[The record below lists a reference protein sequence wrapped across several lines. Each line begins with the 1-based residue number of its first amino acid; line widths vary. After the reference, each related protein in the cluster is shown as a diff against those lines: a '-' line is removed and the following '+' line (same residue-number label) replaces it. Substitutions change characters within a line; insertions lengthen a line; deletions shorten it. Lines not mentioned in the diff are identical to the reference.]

1 MGEVF
6 LALLGLALIFGL
18 PIGILVTLINIR
30 RDQESEFA
38 DLKREIRG
46 IRQDIT
52 RLKTDGRQP
61 AQPEPAPG
69 PRTVP
74 AAESPEEP
82 EEIPEAEEVI
92 EVVGPPP
99 PRAPHAKPA
108 RSEQVNQSIREFLQR
123 SPKKPAAASPPKE
136 QRVPSRFETAA
147 RESLQRI
154 WNWIVVG
161 EEHVPQGVSMEY
173 AVASQWLLRIGIVIL
188 VVGIGFFLKYSIDH
202 GLISPLARVAL
213 AAITGLGMLV
223 GGTQLLGRRY
233 HLMGQGLMGGG
244 IVTLYFSV
252 FAAANFYSL
261 IDQIPAFAL
270 MGLITVLAGGIAVR
284 FNSML
289 VAILGIV
296 GGYGT
301 PIMLSTGEVNFIGL
315 YGYLLALGIGVLGI
329 CYWKSWPLVNYLS
342 FAANWVLVLASL
354 ENYTTAN
361 FHQVMPFLVAFFV
374 LFSTMT
380 FLYQIVNR
388 SKSHL
393 LDLLALVVNA
403 GVFYAVS
410 FRLIDQ
416 AYGREWIA
424 SVTLGL
430 TAFYILHIWYFV
442 LRKLRDR
449 ELLVAFTGL
458 AAFFLTVTM
467 PLVLSREWITVS
479 WAVQAFVML
488 WMAGRIGSEFL
499 RHVAYL
505 LYGIVLFRFGFIDLR
520 TQFLQA
526 PSTADLTIQ
535 AYLATLLHRAVMF
548 GVPVASLGGAYL
560 LLQRQAAQRGD
571 VIGEGNDIGPF
582 LREAWAI
589 RVAIGAAVG
598 MLFVYL
604 HLEFNRTFGYF
615 YAPMKQPV
623 LTLLWI
629 ALCGLVLYEVVLR
642 ESRALLA
649 FLGVLIGGLLV
660 KLFVFD
666 LPVWDVGGQ
675 MTYSGEYSYRDALL
689 RLIDFGAIAGFF
701 AGACALLAGRRHART
716 VGIVL
721 GFCSLGV
728 LFIWSTLE
736 LNTYLYAFVP
746 GLRSGGISIL
756 WSVFAL
762 GLILR
767 GISTNVRPLRLV
779 GLTLFGIV
787 TWKVFFVDLQQLDQF
802 YRIVAFIVLG
812 ILVLCGSFLYLK
824 YRETFADESSIEDA
838 SADDTPSLPE
848 ESTT

>member
-6 LALLGLALIFGL
+6 LVLLAIGLVFGL
-18 PIGILVTLINIR
+18 PIAILATLINIR
-30 RDQESEFA
+30 QQQETGFA
-38 DLKREIRG
+38 DLRRDVRG
-46 IRQDIT
+46 LRQEFT
-52 RLKTDGRQP
+52 RLQAEVRHP
-61 AQPEPAPG
+61 APEAPAPG
-69 PRTVP
+69 TEAVP
-74 AAESPEEP
+74 DEP
-82 EEIPEAEEVI
+82 EEGSKAEEVV
-92 EVVGPPP
+92 EVAGPPP
-99 PRAPHAKPA
+99 SRHHEPDHS
-108 RSEQVNQSIREFLQR
+108 RSKLAGRSVQEFLKR
-123 SPKKPAAASPPKE
+123 SPRPPAAAPPGP

-147 RESLQRI
+147 RESLERI
-154 WNWIVVG
+154 WNWIIVG
-161 EEHVPQGVSMEY
+161 EEHIPKGVSMEF

-188 VVGIGFFLKYSIDH
+188 VIGIGFFLKYSIDH
-202 GLISPLARVAL
+202 GLISPLARVTL
-213 AAITGLGMLV
+213 SAATGLGMLI

-252 FAAANFYSL
+252 FAAANFYGL
-261 IDQIPAFAL
+261 IEQLPAFAL
-270 MGLITVLAGGIAVR
+270 MGLVTLLAGGIAVR

-301 PIMLSTGEVNFIGL
+301 PIMLATGEVNFIGL
-315 YGYLLALGIGVLGI
+315 YGYMLALGIGVLGI
-329 CYWKSWPLVNYLS
+329 CYWKNWPLVNYLS

-354 ENYTTAN
+354 GDYTSEY
-361 FHQVMPFLVAFFV
+361 FHEVMPFLVAFFV

-403 GVFYAVS
+403 GVFYAIA

-442 LRKLRDR
+442 VRRLRDR
-449 ELLVAFTGL
+449 ELLVSFTGL

-479 WAVQAFVML
+479 WAVQALVML

-520 TQFLQA
+520 TQFLQTP
-526 PSTADLTIQ
+526 PSADLTMQ
-535 AYLATLLHRAVMF
+535 AYITTLMERLVMF

-560 LLQRQAAQRGD
+560 LLQRQATRRGD
-571 VIGEGNDIGPF
+571 AIGEGNDIGPF
-582 LREAWAI
+582 VRDAWAM
-589 RVAIGAAVG
+589 RLAIGAAVG

-615 YAPMKQPV
+615 YSPLKQPI

-629 ALCGLVLYEVVLR
+629 ALCGIVLYEVLLR
-642 ESRALLA
+642 ESRGLLAVLGTLIGALL
-649 FLGVLIGGLLV
+649 I

-666 LPVWDVGGQ
+666 LPVWDVSGR
-675 MTYSGEYSYRDALL
+675 MVYAGEYSYRDALL

-701 AGACALLAGRRHART
+701 AGAYALLAGRSHARN

-721 GFCSLGV
+721 GCCSLGV
-728 LFIWSTLE
+728 LLIWSTLE
-736 LNTYLYAFVP
+736 LNTWLSAFVP

-756 WSVFAL
+756 WSIFAL

-767 GISTNVRPLRLV
+767 GISGNIRPLRYV
-779 GLTLFGIV
+779 GLTMFAIV

-812 ILVLCGSFLYLK
+812 ILVLCGSFLYLQF
-824 YRETFADESSIEDA
+824 RETFADPSP
-838 SADDTPSLPE
+838 ADDAAAVSE
-848 ESTT
+848 ESTP

>member
-6 LALLGLALIFGL
+6 LVLLAIGLVFGL
-18 PIGILVTLINIR
+18 PLAILGTLINIR
-30 RDQESEFA
+30 QQQETGFA
-38 DLKREIRG
+38 DLKRDVRG
-46 IRQDIT
+46 LRQEFT
-52 RLKTDGRQP
+52 RLQEDVRRP
-61 AQPEPAPG
+61 APEAPAPG
-69 PRTVP
+69 PQPTTGP
-74 AAESPEEP
+74 EEAHEEP
-82 EEIPEAEEVI
+82 EDVPEAEEII
-92 EVVGPPP
+92 EVMGPPQ
-99 PRAPHAKPA
+99 PRREEPEPSRPQQAG
-108 RSEQVNQSIREFLQR
+108 RSVQEFLKRTPRQ
-123 SPKKPAAASPPKE
+123 PAAAPPPAPT
-136 QRVPSRFETAA
+136 RVPSRFETAA
-147 RESLQRI
+147 RESLERI
-154 WNWIVVG
+154 WNWIIVG
-161 EEHVPQGVSMEY
+161 EEHIPKGVSMEY

-213 AAITGLGMLV
+213 STATGLGMLI

-252 FAAANFYSL
+252 FAAANFYGL

-270 MGLITVLAGGIAVR
+270 MGLVTVLAGGIAVR

-315 YGYLLALGIGVLGI
+315 YGYMLALGIGVLGI

-342 FAANWVLVLASL
+342 FAANWILVVASL
-354 ENYTTAN
+354 RDYTVEY
-361 FHQVMPFLVAFFV
+361 FQEVMPFLVAFFV

-393 LDLLALVVNA
+393 LDLLALVINA
-403 GVFYAVS
+403 GVFYAIA
-410 FRLIDQ
+410 FRLIDE

-430 TAFYILHIWYFV
+430 TAFYIAHIWYFV
-442 LRKLRDR
+442 MRRLRDR
-449 ELLVAFTGL
+449 ELLICFTGL

-499 RHVAYL
+499 RHVAYV
-505 LYGIVLFRFGFIDLR
+505 LYGIVLFRFGIIDLR
-520 TQFLQA
+520 SQFLQA
-526 PSTADLTIQ
+526 PPSADLTMQ
-535 AYLATLLHRAVMF
+535 AYITTLIERLMMF

-582 LREAWAI
+582 VRDAWAI
-589 RVAIGAAVG
+589 RLAIGAAVG

-615 YAPMKQPV
+615 YSPLKQPV

-629 ALCGLVLYEVVLR
+629 ALCGVVLYEVLLR

-649 FLGVLIGGLLV
+649 FLAALIGALLV
-660 KLFVFD
+660 KLLVFD
-666 LPVWDVGGQ
+666 LPVWDVSGR
-675 MTYSGEYSYRDALL
+675 MTYAGEYSYRDALL

-701 AGACALLAGRRHART
+701 AGGYALLAGRSHART

-721 GFCSLGV
+721 GCCSLGV

-736 LNTYLYAFVP
+736 LNTYLTAFVP

-756 WSVFAL
+756 WSIFAL

-767 GISTNVRPLRLV
+767 GISGNVRPLRYV
-779 GLTLFGIV
+779 GLTMFGIV

-824 YRETFADESSIEDA
+824 FRETFAEETPEDDA
-838 SADDTPSLPE
+838 PAVPE
-848 ESTT
+848 ESIT